1 MHINFKYFIVS
12 IGSIFLAL
20 GIGILIGSNLGT
32 NEAVE
37 EKNASIIEDIDTK
50 FNQLKEKNDQ
60 LKAENETFKKS
71 ISNAKALITNKEI
84 NLSQYELKDKQ
95 IGIISFNERE
105 DTSNIETAAKNSGAN
120 IAFNVQ
126 INESI
131 LEKDALSKIN
141 EKLSLNLKNRAD
153 IMKLIANSIKT
164 SETSQELAKLQELGY
179 VKLVSYNGNYDS
191 VTNFV
196 VYTNSNTK
204 LSDKFAR
211 LEKPVLEKFS
221 LNKPTIAITTS
232 TSDSKLLEKYS
243 EMDMPSI
250 NNIDDASGRLSMI
263 MLMKY
268 GVTSGSYGNPA
279 EGTVLLPSEK

>member
-37 EKNASIIEDIDTK
+37 EKNASIIEEIDTK

-131 LEKDALSKIN
+131 LEKDALSKVN

-164 SETSQELAKLQELGY
+164 SGTSQELEKLQELGY

-204 LSDKFAR
+204 LSDKFAM

-221 LNKPTIAITTS
+221 LNPGKQ
-232 TSDSKLLEKYS
+232 K
-243 EMDMPSI
+243 
-250 NNIDDASGRLSMI
+250 
-263 MLMKY
+263 
-268 GVTSGSYGNPA
+268 SY
-279 EGTVLLPSEK
+279 